1 MMLKFLLLVVL
12 LFFALGVAVLVMR
25 RLMNISQKIADLQ
38 SDMKKSQVSL
48 DAQMQVLKE
57 KQEESGNIES
67 NDVEE
72 KNS

>member
-1 MMLKFLLLVVL
+1 MLKFLLLVVL

-25 RLMNISQKIADLQ
+25 RLMDISQKIADLQ
-38 SDMKKSQVSL
+38 TDMKKSQVSL

>member
-1 MMLKFLLLVVL
+1 MMLKFLLLIVL

-38 SDMKKSQVSL
+38 TDMKKSQVRL
-48 DAQMQVLKE
+48 DAQMQVL
-57 KQEESGNIES
+57 QEQQSKSENIES